1 MPRDL
6 ILGTAGHIDHGKTSL
21 VKALTGIDCDR
32 LPEEKQRGIT
42 IDIGF
47 AHLDLG
53 DVRLGVV
60 DVPGHEKFIR
70 NMLAGAAGIDLAL
83 LVVAADDSVMPQTRE
98 HLEILR
104 LLGITRGAIALTK
117 SDLVDDTTRAVSE
130 LEIRELVKGTF
141 LEDAPIVPVSA
152 MTGQG
157 IDRLKDA
164 LREAARA
171 VTARDGNGWFRM
183 AIDRAFVLQ
192 GHGSV
197 VTGSV
202 SSGSVRVGDEL
213 EWQRGDGA
221 TEVVRA
227 RSLSNHGRPVEELH
241 RGQRGAINL
250 AGVPLEA
257 IRRGQE
263 LATPGYLRPSKVLT
277 VRLRALADA
286 RRPIKHRLPVRVHLG
301 AAEAMATV
309 SLLDADTVEPG
320 GAALAQLFL
329 EEPVTAVWG
338 QPYVVRDS
346 SAERTLGGG
355 NVLQP
360 VAVKLRRRHLDS
372 LVRVEQ
378 LASDDMATRLR
389 SAAWFAGTR
398 GVDAGELVRG
408 AGVAVDAADAMLRD
422 AVADG
427 SIVELAAST
436 NRRVLVHSGRVEEL
450 EGAVLGALGILHE
463 QFPLL
468 TTHDRQKVLTRLDY
482 AGDEAIL
489 HAVADR
495 LIARKRVVG
504 DSRRIARADFK
515 PKLSANQRK
524 LKDTI
529 VEAHAAAGFAPP
541 EPESFAN
548 RAGGNAAALKDIFEV
563 AVAEGFLVK
572 IAEDLYLHVD
582 REREMR
588 RLVAERL
595 AKPPGATVGEIRDL
609 LGTTRKYA
617 VPLCEHLDRV
627 GITRRN
633 GDLRE
638 LAVGKGSNPAA
649 SG

>member
-1 MPRDL
+1 MMPRDL
-6 ILGTAGHIDHGKTSL
+6 ILGTAGHIDHGKTTL

-42 IDIGF
+42 IDLGF

-60 DVPGHEKFIR
+60 DVPGHERFIR

-98 HLEILR
+98 HLEILT
-104 LLGITRGAIALTK
+104 LLGVPRGAIALAK
-117 SDLVDDTTRAVSE
+117 VDLVDDTTREVVE
-130 LEIRELVKGTF
+130 LELRELAKGTF
-141 LEDAPIVPVSA
+141 LEGAPITPVSA
-152 MTGQG
+152 TTGRG
-157 IDRLKDA
+157 IAELKEA
-164 LREAARA
+164 LRAVAREVSARA
-171 VTARDGNGWFRM
+171 DAGWFRM

-192 GHGSV
+192 GHGTV

-202 SSGSVRVGDEL
+202 SSGSLRVGDEI
-213 EWQRGDGA
+213 EWHRGDGS
-221 TEVVRA
+221 TELVRA
-227 RSLSNHGRPVEELH
+227 RSLSQHGAPVEELR

-250 AGVPLEA
+250 AGVPLDA
-257 IRRGQE
+257 VRRGQE
-263 LATPGYLRPSKVLT
+263 LARPDYLKSSKVLT

-286 RRPIKHRLPVRVHLG
+286 GRPIKHRLPVRVHLG
-301 AAEAMATV
+301 AAETMATV
-309 SLLDADTVEPG
+309 SLLDADAVEPG
-320 GAALAQLFL
+320 RAALAQLFL
-329 EEPVTAVWG
+329 EEPATATWG
-338 QPYVVRDS
+338 QPFVVRDS

-372 LVRVEQ
+372 IVRVEQ
-378 LASDDMATRLR
+378 LASADASERVR
-389 SAAWFAGTR
+389 AAAWFAGTR
-398 GVDAGELVRG
+398 GADAAELVRG
-408 AGVAVDAADAMLRD
+408 AGIAADAADARLRE

-427 SIVELAAST
+427 AIVELELST
-436 NRRVLVHSGRVEEL
+436 NRRVRAHAGRVEEL
-450 EGAVLGALGILHE
+450 EAAILGALGLLHA

-468 TTHDRQKVLTRLDY
+468 TTLDRRMALARLDY

-495 LIARKRVVG
+495 LIARKLAVG
-504 DSRRIARADFK
+504 DARRIARADFK

-524 LKDTI
+524 LKDAI
-529 VEAHAAAGFAPP
+529 VAAHAETGFAPP
-541 EPESFAN
+541 EPASFAN
-548 RAGGNAAALKDIFEV
+548 RAGGNAAALGDIYEV

-572 IAEDLYLHVD
+572 IAQDLYLHAD
-582 REREMR
+582 SERAMR

-595 AKPPGATVGEIRDL
+595 SKPPGATVAEIRDL

-617 VPLCEHLDRV
+617 VPLCEYLDRAGV
-627 GITRRN
+627 TRRA

-638 LAVGKGSNPAA
+638 LAGGK
-649 SG
+649 